1 MVSRLRTGVV
11 APWTTAPRTANPN
24 SGTGAPATARD
35 APCGPAHRREG
46 RVRRALDVL
55 MLIEL
60 WNGLTVD
67 EAAGG
72 PPRVTTSDPRSTG
85 SLAQEG
91 SPAHRGRVSSEPV
104 GVSPRGGEHSCG
116 ARRPDRLSRRLR
128 LATAAQTLLSR
139 GLWLQLKTRGERSR
153 LSCMFCGS

>member
-1 MVSRLRTGVV
+1 M
-11 APWTTAPRTANPN
+11 
-24 SGTGAPATARD
+24 
-35 APCGPAHRREG
+35 
-46 RVRRALDVL
+46 RRAPDVL

-60 WNGLTVD
+60 WDDLTVD

-85 SLAQEG
+85 SLAREG

-116 ARRPDRLSRRLR
+116 ARRPERCSGVSDLLPPHRLFSHE
-128 LATAAQTLLSR
+128 
-139 GLWLQLKTRGERSR
+139 G
-153 LSCMFCGS
+153 CGFS